1 MSRRNVITLV
11 VPLMFACVEH
21 AIGHI
26 LASRVASSQ
35 WRTLPCMLTEGADE
49 SSDTV
54 GWLRAKLQAAV
65 SQENYAEAAK
75 IKSRIDELTG
85 GTMAARAPS
94 PGSSIP
100 RAMSPSGARDPLS
113 FSSAAGLAED
123 GAAVAAALE
132 ADGVVRIQGVL
143 PLNQA
148 SEVRDWIDTSL
159 ESALSDTS
167 GHDEFGEE
175 WCARFGNVLSRP
187 NRHDLM
193 LELDAPPVRVALSQL
208 LSALHPVITRRLGAD
223 AELYELAALISLPGS
238 ARQPVHPDTPIVPGK
253 GTDEGAT
260 ILTAFCAVQDIDET
274 MGPTIFLPGTH
285 NAEAHASFFT
295 YENFDLAFDAS
306 CDDDDDGG
314 GSDGDRN
321 EDERAAR
328 VAAADKQLEKW
339 RTWRGELRAGDVSL
353 FDSRCLH
360 AGGANTSD
368 RRRILFYCSFIKAAH
383 ASSCKGTLLES
394 LRGRYDLGSLIR
406 QITVHS

>member
-1 MSRRNVITLV
+1 ML
-11 VPLMFACVEH
+11 ACVEQ

-35 WRTLPCMLTEGADE
+35 RRMSPCMLTNSADE

-54 GWLRAKLQAAV
+54 YWLRAKLQAAV
-65 SQENYAEAAK
+65 SQEDYAEAAK

-85 GTMAARAPS
+85 GTMAARVPQPGPS
-94 PGSSIP
+94 RL
-100 RAMSPSGARDPLS
+100 RATPPSGVRDPLS
-113 FSSAAGLAED
+113 FSSTAGLADD

-132 ADGVVRIQGVL
+132 ADGVVQMQGVL
-143 PLNQA
+143 SSDRV
-148 SEVRDWIDTSL
+148 SEVRDWIDMSL
-159 ESALSDTS
+159 ESALADTR
-167 GHDEFGEE
+167 GHDEFGDK

-193 LELDAPPVRVALSQL
+193 LELDAPPVRAALSQL
-208 LSALHPVITRRLGAD
+208 LIALHPVIARRLGAD

-238 ARQPVHPDTPIVPGK
+238 ARQPVHPDTPIVAGK
-253 GTDEGAT
+253 GTEEGAT

-306 CDDDDDGG
+306 CDDDDGG
-314 GSDGDRN
+314 GSDGDRD
-321 EDERAAR
+321 EGERAAR

-339 RTWRGELRAGDVSL
+339 RTWRGELGAGDVSL

-368 RRRILFYCSFIKAAH
+368 RPRILFYCSFIKAAH
-383 ASSCKGTLLES
+383 ASSCRGTLLES
-394 LRGRYDLGSLIR
+394 LRGQHDLGGLIR
-406 QITVHS
+406 QMRVPS